1 MGRVAMR
8 AEIGETSKFR
18 AAVAAL
24 RMRAPGLRSGSAFHP
39 QTSIRKHRVRAN
51 PPRSHRI
58 MQVSVESTGNLERR
72 VTLSLP
78 AGDVEAQAGSRLRE
92 IAQNVRIKGFRP
104 GKVPAKVIEQR
115 YGGQVR
121 AEIVDGLLRQALDQ
135 AVRDN
140 ELRVAGLPQVTPG
153 EDAAEGEL
161 KYVASVEL
169 VPDFGELDMGK
180 LEVVRHTA
188 EVTDADIERMLEN
201 LRQQRGSWNKV
212 ERAAKAGDLV
222 NVETS
227 SVIDGVRMPPE
238 GAEKTST
245 VLGSAA
251 IYPEVESAIAG
262 MQPGEEKTID
272 VILPADW
279 HAAQFAGK
287 TVTSTF
293 KLIDVSEQVLPEV
306 DAAFIRSFGVKS
318 GDLEQFKA
326 DIRSNLEREL
336 KGALMNRLRREVSE
350 QLVAAY
356 QDVELPPR
364 LVESEANALRAN
376 AAEQARRQGQQ
387 LTAGTEAFMDA
398 ARKRVL
404 VGLLVGEV
412 ARRNELRL
420 EPERLNETMRLIA
433 STYEQPQQVIDL
445 YRNDPQLMQGLQN
458 RVMEEQVTDWI
469 AERAKHTVKALS
481 FQDAIGQ

>member
-1 MGRVAMR
+1 
-8 AEIGETSKFR
+8 
-18 AAVAAL
+18 
-24 RMRAPGLRSGSAFHP
+24 
-39 QTSIRKHRVRAN
+39 
-51 PPRSHRI
+51 
-58 MQVSVESTGNLERR
+58 MQVSVESVGNLERR
-72 VTLSLP
+72 VILSLP
-78 AGDVEAQAGSRLRE
+78 ADAVEAQIGSRLRE

-104 GKVPAKVIEQR
+104 GKVPAKVVEQR

-121 AEIVDGLLRQALDQ
+121 AEILDGLLREGLGK
-135 AVRDN
+135 AVREN
-140 ELRVAGLPQVTPG
+140 ELNVVGAPQMMPG

-169 VPDFGELDMGK
+169 APDFGELDMSK

-188 EVTDADIERMLEN
+188 EVTDADVERMLEN
-201 LRQQRGSWNKV
+201 LRQQRASWTQV
-212 ERAAKAGDLV
+212 TRAAKTGDLV
-222 NVETS
+222 NLETS
-227 SVIDGVRMPPE
+227 SIVDGTRMPAE
-238 GAEKTST
+238 GVERTST

-262 MQPGEEKTID
+262 MQPGEEKTLD
-272 VILPADW
+272 VTLPADW

-287 TVTSTF
+287 TITSTF
-293 KLIDVSEQVLPEV
+293 KLLDVAEQVLPEV

-318 GDLEQFKA
+318 GELEQFKA

-336 KGALMNRLRREVSE
+336 KGALMNRLRREVGE
-350 QLVAAY
+350 QLATVY
-356 QDVELPPR
+356 KDVELPPR
-364 LVESEANALRAN
+364 LVENEAQALMAN

-387 LTAGTEAFMDA
+387 LAAAPEAFQEA

-404 VGLLVGEV
+404 VALLVGEV

-469 AERAKHTVKALS
+469 AERARHTEKALS
-481 FQDAIGQ
+481 FQEAINQ